1 MYKKAK
7 VHIYKH
13 TYSTFPGVRLS
24 HFSVYVYTYICVYV
38 HIYTDVNA
46 ATSIAEREKPRL
58 FGRVLV

>member
-24 HFSVYVYTYICVYV
+24 HFSVYVYTYICVSM
-38 HIYTDVNA
+38 YTYIQM
-46 ATSIAEREKPRL
+46 SMQPQLLLREKNQDFL
-58 FGRVLV
+58 GGC

>member
-7 VHIYKH
+7 LHIYKH

-46 ATSIAEREKPRL
+46 ATAIAEREKPRL